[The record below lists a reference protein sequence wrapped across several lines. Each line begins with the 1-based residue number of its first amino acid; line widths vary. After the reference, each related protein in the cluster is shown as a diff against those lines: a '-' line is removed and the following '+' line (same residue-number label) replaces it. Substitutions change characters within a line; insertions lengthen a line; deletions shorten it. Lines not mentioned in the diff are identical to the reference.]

1 MHFVEQHFDDVYV
14 LAIKGKL
21 MDSPETDELHT
32 HIESFLKRQIKKI
45 VIDLKHVNF
54 LASTGIG
61 ALMRCVTTVRNAGG
75 ELKFAGLSDKVRD
88 IFAITRLNGILPVYD
103 TVNAAVHSF
112 ADHY

>member
-1 MHFVEQHFDDVYV
+1 MHFVEQQFDDIYV

-21 MDSPETDELHT
+21 IDSPETDELHT
-32 HIESFLKRQIKKI
+32 RVESFLKRQIKKI

-54 LASTGIG
+54 LASAGIG
-61 ALMRCVTTVRNAGG
+61 ALMRCVTTVHKAGG
-75 ELKFAGLSDKVRD
+75 ELKFAGLSGKVRS
-88 IFAITRLNGILPVYD
+88 IFAITRLDGILPVYD